1 MKQTFQID
9 IKHQVKSISNGLWN
23 IGLLTVALI
32 FLWLFMNINPFE
44 PFLIFGLLLWTLF
57 WFIPAI
63 ILHPVY
69 YLLNRKTELIYNKE
83 KKEFEIIQDK
93 KTSIFKS
100 GDIKLIERIYYSDYR
115 LPKWQQNYIPMP
127 WKKYG
132 LIRIV
137 TNEDKEFFLTSLMID
152 IINPPI
158 DPTINTYRF
167 IPFPP
172 QTISQKRNELKKTAG
187 FKRNQVEK
195 FKIEFSGLTIS
206 ELSEKTVE
214 NGLIEEAEIAANEL
228 ITERNTTANSK
239 YIT

>member
-1 MKQTFQID
+1 MTQKFKID

-23 IGLLTVALI
+23 IGLLPVALI
-32 FLWLFMNINPFE
+32 FLWLFKNINPFE
-44 PFLIFGLLLWTLF
+44 PFLIIGLLLWTLF

-63 ILHPVY
+63 ILHPIY
-69 YLLNRKTELIYNKE
+69 YLINRNTEFIYNEE

-127 WKKYG
+127 WRKYG

-137 TNEDKEFFLTSLMID
+137 TNENKEFFLTSLMLD
-152 IINPPI
+152 IVNPPI
-158 DPTINTYRF
+158 EPTFNKFRM

-172 QTISQKRNELKKTAG
+172 KTIEQKQKELNEIETLKRKEITNFKT
-187 FKRNQVEK
+187 R
-195 FKIEFSGLTIS
+195 FSKMTIS
-206 ELSEKTVE
+206 ELSYQTVE
-214 NGLIEEAEIAANEL
+214 NGLVEEAEIAAKEL
-228 ITERNTTANSK
+228 INERNTTANIVYK
-239 YIT
+239 K